1 MEIVGSKEEVRLYKV
16 QRNRQ
21 QCESSGSLRLLGLLP
36 HITGDKVQCTS
47 QKQCEFSG
55 QPCQHPLCHRRG
67 KNFTFF
73 WPHWCFLFNPG
84 TSLILDG
91 DLLSSSGTA
100 KLARP
105 WACSRPGSRQIRI
118 ALLIIW
124 NIMGPG
130 VFDSFTDLDHHSGVA
145 TLAHLSGVISLLSP
159 MYLKY
164 KTRANCL
171 RQRRC

>member
-1 MEIVGSKEEVRLYKV
+1 MEIVGSQEEVRLYKV

-47 QKQCEFSG
+47 KKQCEFSG

-84 TSLILDG
+84 TSLFLDG

-105 WACSRPGSRQIRI
+105 WACSRPGSRQISSSCHLKHHGSRCVW
-118 ALLIIW
+118 LLHW
-124 NIMGPG
+124 FGS
-130 VFDSFTDLDHHSGVA
+130 SFRSRHVGS
-145 TLAHLSGVISLLSP
+145 SLRCHFSSIT
-159 MYLKY
+159 YVLKI
-164 KTRANCL
+164 
-171 RQRRC
+171 